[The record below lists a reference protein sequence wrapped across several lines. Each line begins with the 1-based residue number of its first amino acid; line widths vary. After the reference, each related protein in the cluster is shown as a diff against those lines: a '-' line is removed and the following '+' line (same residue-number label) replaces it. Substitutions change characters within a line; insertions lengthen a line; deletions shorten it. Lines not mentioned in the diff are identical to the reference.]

1 MSNFCFIMIL
11 IGADIAF
18 GFLWYFMFF
27 SFGESLIPGIEK
39 FKRPY
44 RILIRLLF
52 VIFWPVYFVVSLLYA
67 MVDLT
72 KGAIRSFLE

>member
-1 MSNFCFIMIL
+1 MSNFWFIMIL
-11 IGADIAF
+11 IGADIVF

-27 SFGESLIPGIEK
+27 SFGESLTPGFEK

-67 MVDLT
+67 MVDLA